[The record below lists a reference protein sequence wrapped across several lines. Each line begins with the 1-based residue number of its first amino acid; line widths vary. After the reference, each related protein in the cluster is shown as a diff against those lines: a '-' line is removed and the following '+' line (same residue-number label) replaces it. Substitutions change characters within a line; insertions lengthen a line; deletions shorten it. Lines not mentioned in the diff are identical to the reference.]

1 MGFMK
6 KYAGKIQAVI
16 LIAAIFVAGFAVGTI
31 NSVSVAQSRVV
42 IGDTDE
48 AFAPLWEVF
57 NTIQASYVDSADIDV
72 PLLVNGAI
80 TGMVESLGDRY
91 SNYIDPSAFDR
102 FNSDLSGN
110 FEGIGVVIETNPDTN
125 EIYVTNVLRGSPAL
139 GAGVLPGDIFY
150 SVDGT
155 LIEGLDQTA
164 LALLVLGPAGSTVN
178 ITFKRGTELINLA
191 IVRARIELP
200 NVETD
205 ILDNNIAYV
214 SLNNFNSV
222 AVNQIRQ
229 ALEEV
234 DVNNRNG
241 LVFDLRGNPG
251 GLLSSAIDVGS
262 LFIRDGVLL
271 YETFADG
278 SEQTFEVN
286 GNYANIN
293 VPIVVLVNENS
304 ASASELVAG
313 AIKDRGAG
321 TLIGET
327 TFGKG
332 TVQTI
337 QPLSN
342 GGGLRLTIARYL
354 LPSRQWIHDV
364 GVVPDIAID
373 YDPFEDGATG
383 DLQLEAAIRF
393 LSESTSNTPGN

>member
-164 LALLVLGPAGSTVN
+164 LASLVRGPAGSTVN